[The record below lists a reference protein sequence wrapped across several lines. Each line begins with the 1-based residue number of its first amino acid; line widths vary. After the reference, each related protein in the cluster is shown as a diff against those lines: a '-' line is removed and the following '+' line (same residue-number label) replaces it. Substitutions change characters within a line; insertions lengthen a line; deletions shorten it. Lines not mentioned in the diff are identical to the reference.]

1 MTEDSNSS
9 EEINNFLEI
18 LDTTFRD
25 GVQGRGIEVTNLDDA
40 IHAIKAIDSLGVRY
54 LELGFASSNF
64 SAQERIRKALELD
77 LRAKVAAFGRT
88 HDTDVQAILDLKVPV
103 GVLVGKSRLRDVEKS
118 LLKTAQENL
127 DLIQKSVKK
136 LTDCGVEVIFDA
148 EHYFQAFFEDDGEYA
163 FKVLQT
169 AREAGAS
176 RLVLCDTNGKMTPE
190 KIMEAISETSK
201 HVPLEMLG
209 IHTHNDRG
217 RALANAE
224 AAWVAGVRHIQGVLG
239 GFGERTGNLDL
250 TTLIPNLYLDHNA
263 KGFFEEQLARL
274 KDVYLQVCDCVNTVP
289 DAKKPYVGDAAFYT
303 EAGMHESGQQRDP
316 GSYLHVD
323 PALFGNFT
331 TTGITEQSGR
341 ANLLS
346 KAKEL
351 GIEIPND
358 RIGEVAQHYQN
369 LVDEGVNFGLADA
382 SFHLFLL
389 RELRELSEYFKVNM
403 WQILNKQEAGEGSEC
418 VASLK
423 INIHGQEKW
432 LNASGD
438 GPVNALDNVLR
449 QSLNGY
455 TEKINHLKLVD
466 FSVRTVDAF
475 RGTAAKVR
483 VLIQFSDG
491 QRSWE
496 TVGVKE
502 NIEEASWEALLDGYV
517 YKLAVIEKMS

>member
-1 MTEDSNSS
+1 MN
-9 EEINNFLEI
+9 LEI

-25 GVQGRGIEVTNLDDA
+25 GVQGRGVEVTNINDA
-40 IHAIKAIDSLGVRY
+40 LHAIKAIDDLGVKY

-64 SAQERIRKALELD
+64 SAQERIRKALELN
-77 LRAKVAAFGRT
+77 LKAKVTAFGRT
-88 HDTDVQAILDLKVPV
+88 HATDVQAILDLKVPA
-103 GVLVGKSRLRDVEKS
+103 GVLVGKVRLRDVEKS
-118 LLKTAQENL
+118 LLKSAQENL
-127 DLIQKSVKK
+127 DLIQESIKRLV
-136 LTDCGVEVIFDA
+136 DNNIEVIFDA
-148 EHYFQAFFEDDGEYA
+148 EHYFQAFFEDDGKYA
-163 FKVLQT
+163 LQVLKT
-169 AREAGAS
+169 ARDAGAT

-190 KIMEAISETSK
+190 KVVEAVQEAAK

-224 AAWVAGVRHIQGVLG
+224 AAWKAGVRHFQGVIG

-250 TTLIPNLYLDHNA
+250 TAFIPNMCLDYGAQGVDENQLKNLTQIYL
-263 KGFFEEQLARL
+263 K
-274 KDVYLQVCDCVNTVP
+274 VCDSVNAVP
-289 DAKKPYVGDAAFYT
+289 DAKKPYVGESAFYT

-316 GSYLHVD
+316 GSYLHTD
-323 PALFGNFT
+323 PGIFGNYV
-331 TTGITEQSGR
+331 TTGITEQSGKS
-341 ANLLS
+341 NLLS

-351 GIEIPND
+351 NIEIPEDKVNEIAKD
-358 RIGEVAQHYQN
+358 YQN
-369 LVDEGVNFGLADA
+369 LVDEGINFGLADA

-389 RELRELSEYFKVNM
+389 KELGRLPEYFKVNI
-403 WQILNKQEAGEGSEC
+403 WQILNKQEVGEGSEC
-418 VASLK
+418 VDSLK

-455 TEKINHLKLVD
+455 TEKIDHLKLVD

-491 QRSWE
+491 QHTWE

-502 NIEEASWEALLDGYV
+502 NIEEASWEALLNGYI
-517 YKLAVIEKMS
+517 YKLAVIEGMR

>member
-1 MTEDSNSS
+1 MN
-9 EEINNFLEI
+9 LEI

-25 GVQGRGIEVTNLDDA
+25 GVQGRGIEVTNIDDA
-40 IHAIKAIDSLGVRY
+40 MHAIRAIDDLGVKY

-77 LRAKVAAFGRT
+77 LNAKVAAFGRT
-88 HDTDVQAILDLKVPV
+88 HATDVGAILDLKVPV
-103 GVLVGKSRLRDVEKS
+103 GVLVGKVRLRDVEKS

-127 DLIQKSVKK
+127 DLIRESIKK
-136 LTDCGVEVIFDA
+136 LVENNIEVIFDA
-148 EHYFQAFFEDDGEYA
+148 EHYFQAFFEDDREYA
-163 FKVLQT
+163 LKVLKLAWDCGVT
-169 AREAGAS
+169 

-190 KIMEAISETSK
+190 KVAEAIAETAK
-201 HVPLEMLG
+201 HVPMEMLG

-224 AAWVAGVRHIQGVLG
+224 AAWVAGVRHIQGVVG

-250 TTLIPNLYLDHNA
+250 MTLIPNLCLDHEAQGFGEEKLA
-263 KGFFEEQLARL
+263 KL

-316 GSYLHVD
+316 GSYLHAD
-323 PALFGNFT
+323 PAMFGNFA
-331 TTGITEQSGR
+331 TTGITEQSGKS
-341 ANLLS
+341 NLLS
-346 KAKEL
+346 KAQEL
-351 GIEIPND
+351 AIEIPEDKVSEIAKN
-358 RIGEVAQHYQN
+358 YQN
-369 LVDEGVNFGLADA
+369 LVDEGINFGLADA
-382 SFHLFLL
+382 SFHLFLIK
-389 RELRELSEYFKVNM
+389 ELGSLPEYFKVNM
-403 WQILNKQEAGEGSEC
+403 WQILNKQESGEGSEC

-455 TEKINHLKLVD
+455 TEKIDHLKLVD

-491 QRSWE
+491 QHTWE

-502 NIEEASWEALLDGYV
+502 NIEEASWEALLSGYI
-517 YKLAVIEKMS
+517 YKLAVIEKLA